1 MFLKAFF
8 GEVGGNPH
16 PCANCQGDDVLDFE
30 VRMAFQPIVD
40 SVTRTVYAYEALVR
54 GMDGE
59 GAGEVIGR
67 VRPEQL
73 YRFDQTCRVKAIATA
88 AELGMQARLS
98 INFNPNA
105 VYEPATC
112 IRLTLAAAARCGFDT
127 ERLIFEVTESERI
140 RDTAHLV
147 RIVDDYQRRGFM
159 TAIDDFGAGY
169 AGLNLLAEFQPD
181 IVKLDMAL
189 IRDID
194 RHSVRRSIVAGIITT
209 CRELGCEILAE
220 GVETAAEYRT
230 LRRKGI
236 TLFQGYLFARPA
248 LEALPT
254 VDAALWELIER
265 EPAPDAEPLGAH

>member
-1 MFLKAFF
+1 MFLKEFF
-8 GEVGGNPH
+8 GAVGNPH
-16 PCANCQGDDVLDFE
+16 PCANCQGDDLLDFE

-40 SVTRTVYAYEALVR
+40 STSRTVFAYEALVR

-88 AELGMQARLS
+88 ARLGMQTRLS

-112 IRLTLAAAARCGFDT
+112 IRLTLAAAEKVRFATD
-127 ERLIFEVTESERI
+127 RLIFEVTESERI
-140 RDTAHLV
+140 HDTPHLV
-147 RIVDDYQRRGFM
+147 RIVNDYQRRGFM

-189 IRDID
+189 IRGID
-194 RHSVRRSIVAGIITT
+194 THKVRRSIIAGIVTT
-209 CRELGCEILAE
+209 CRELGCKILAE
-220 GVETAAEYRT
+220 GVETPAEYRT
-230 LRRKGI
+230 LRGLGI

-248 LEALPT
+248 LEALP
-254 VDAALWELIER
+254 VIDEALWDLIEAGP
-265 EPAPDAEPLGAH
+265 EMAAAG